1 MKKTIGRNLKILRE
15 NSGFTQ
21 EKVAEYLNVNRSA
34 YANYEA
40 GEREMPLD
48 ILEKAAA
55 LFGCELALFY
65 EEDPELVQ
73 TELFCAFRANN
84 LSDSDM
90 HEVSAFKNIVLH
102 YLKMERLLAK

>member
-40 GEREMPLD
+40 GEREMPLE

-65 EEDPELVQ
+65 EEDPEMVQ
-73 TELFCAFRANN
+73 TELCCAFRANN
-84 LSDSDM
+84 LTDSDM
-90 HEVSAFKNIVLH
+90 HEIAAFKNLVLH
-102 YLKMERLLAK
+102 YIKMERLLAK